1 VPKPSL
7 NPGENSPILITER
20 VGERRFWR
28 ARCSFGTVTGEAL
41 RIEANSRV
49 SAEDARAKIE
59 AKLEKAREGS
69 AAPAVVASDSTLVTQ
84 RAATPPIISSAS
96 RAIRGPLLA
105 DCEVTLVSWTPDEA
119 GFPLRGCPCGTED
132 DTQDVHGALPG

>member
-1 VPKPSL
+1 L
-7 NPGENSPILITER
+7 FCFLIFAFF
-20 VGERRFWR
+20 VWFWFVL
-28 ARCSFGTVTGEAL
+28 CYSCLFFFLFFYSWLFISFV
-41 RIEANSRV
+41 SFFFRV

-119 GFPLRGCPCGTED
+119 GFPLRGCPCGTEE
-132 DTQDVHGALPG
+132 DTQDVHGAVPG